1 MHPETGAFLRFSSGL
16 LYKYSLSYGGFVSII
31 QYKKNKL

>member
-1 MHPETGAFLRFSSGL
+1 MHPEMGAFFEVSNGI
-16 LYKYSLSYGGFVSII
+16 LYKYSLSYSAFVSII

>member
-1 MHPETGAFLRFSSGL
+1 MHPEMGAFLKLGNGI
-16 LYKYSLSYGGFVSII
+16 LYKYSLSYSAFVSII